1 MDFTQYI
8 SAELSALVPVMV
20 AVGAWIKT
28 NSKIKNKYIPILLT
42 VISISLCTLYTL
54 SQGVS
59 VEAMCSGIIQGV
71 LVAATAVYANQ
82 LYKQSKTEE

>member
-8 SAELSALVPVMV
+8 LPELSVLIPIMV
-20 AVGAWIKT
+20 GVGAWIKNHT
-28 NSKIKNKYIPILLT
+28 KVRNKYIPILLT
-42 VISISLCTLYTL
+42 VIGVALCTLYTL

-59 VEAMCSGIIQGV
+59 TEALCTGIIQGV

-82 LYKQSKTEE
+82 IYKQAKTEE